1 MNKLIAWL
9 VVILACAICLAAVA
23 APADPAETLRGR
35 YAALQ
40 GELQKN
46 QFDQPVH
53 LDSRESGDSVMG
65 DIHARVDYPFAT
77 VKAALS
83 KPEQWCDV
91 MILHLNTKGCR
102 ATGSGENA
110 VLTVYIG
117 SKDEQALEDAY
128 PVRFNF
134 KAAAMKPEYFRIELR
149 AEDGPLSTSDYRIM
163 LEAVDVGQN
172 RTFLHLSYAY
182 SYGLAGRLAMKTYLA
197 TIGSNK
203 VGFTITG
210 RNADGKPEYIEGVRG
225 VIERNTMRYYLAID
239 AYLSALAASPS
250 QQLEQRLRHW
260 YNATEQYPRQ
270 LHEVEREAY
279 MAMKRKEYHRQ
290 NSKP

>member
-9 VVILACAICLAAVA
+9 VVVLTCAMCLAAVA

-40 GELQKN
+40 SELRQN
-46 QFDQPVH
+46 QFGQPVH
-53 LDSRESGDSVMG
+53 LDSRESGDQVMG
-65 DIHARVDYPFAT
+65 DIHARVDYPFAA

-83 KPEQWCDV
+83 KPQQWCEV
-91 MILHLNTKGCR
+91 MILHLNTKSCR
-102 ATGSGENA
+102 ATASGENA
-110 VLTVYIG
+110 MLTVYIG

-134 KAAAMKPEYFRIELR
+134 KAAAMQQEYFRIELH

-163 LEAVDVGQN
+163 LEAVDIGQN
-172 RTFLHLSYAY
+172 RTFLHLNYAY

-203 VGFTITG
+203 VGFTVTG
-210 RNADGKPEYIEGVRG
+210 RNDDGEPEYIGGVRG

-239 AYLSALAASPS
+239 AYLSALSASPS

-270 LHEVEREAY
+270 LHEIEREDY
-279 MAMKRKEYHRQ
+279 LTMKRQEYRRQ
-290 NSKP
+290 Q